1 MDSLPLALLIGFQ
14 SAPEAGVGKEG
25 DFLISGRCSSC
36 LPFPRLWSAKSPVG
50 GYRTVTSTGENDA
63 IDVAAESR
71 PIDESAIDELRD
83 GSIEME
89 LPDDCLIPNPF

>member
-1 MDSLPLALLIGFQ
+1 M
-14 SAPEAGVGKEG
+14 
-25 DFLISGRCSSC
+25 
-36 LPFPRLWSAKSPVG
+36 FP
-50 GYRTVTSTGENDA
+50 GENDA